1 MDTKKRYTDQVAV
14 ITGAADGIGKAI
26 AQRMAEEGAS
36 LALWDIKESRLKA
49 LESEW
54 RAKGIPVKATT
65 VDISEEDAVEKAF
78 RETVEH
84 FGRLDIL
91 VNSAGIVGP
100 TQTKITDYPTAA
112 FDEIYRV
119 NLKGSFLTSKYAL
132 SWMEKSGKG
141 RILLIASIAGK
152 EGNPNMVGYSATKA
166 GVIGLVKALGKEYAT
181 TGITVN
187 GLAPAVIRTPMNA
200 DTAPEQLEYMASK
213 IPMHRLGTVEEAAA
227 IACWICSDEASFTTG
242 FIFDLSGG
250 RATY

>member
-54 RAKGIPVKATT
+54 RAKGIPVKATI
-65 VDISEEDAVEKAF
+65 VDISEEASVEKAF
-78 RETVEH
+78 KEIVEH

-132 SWMEKSGKG
+132 TWMGKSGKG